1 MTTPGHEPILLVDD
15 DETVRRTGAEALTAA
30 GFEVVTVADGRAA
43 IEAFERH
50 DVAAIVLD
58 VDMPDRDGYAVCEW
72 LRVTGRAAVPVL
84 ILTRRDDAGAIH
96 AASETGATDF
106 ILKPIQWTVLLHR
119 LRQALC
125 AHSLRIELAA
135 SQKRIQALLDAIP
148 DQIFVVATDGTV
160 TERINGVFAGPRG
173 RPARERRLELDDIFP
188 ADAAR
193 TIRDYLR
200 TGLGAGRRAV
210 LEYRA
215 PRGGTM
221 FEARLFP
228 QSASTAMVIVRD
240 VTERHRSEQHVRQL
254 AYFDSVTGLPNRQS
268 FVRELRRAMRQAQ
281 GTNKALAV
289 LYVDLDRF
297 KRINDTFGHTVG
309 DALLK
314 AVATRLA
321 ACVRP
326 SDFLAFAVE
335 GAGNGPAG
343 VRVARLG
350 GDEFVVLLTDLDVPQ
365 EAGIVA
371 KRIRQALS
379 GPFTFEERQ
388 FVVTP
393 SIGIAL
399 YPRDG
404 SDVETL
410 LAKADIA
417 MYQAKDVRNTVRF
430 YASAMGAKAAERLRM
445 EEELRRAIEEERLTL
460 HYQPKHRLATD
471 VVVGAEALLR
481 WQHAERGFIPPA
493 EFIPLAEET
502 GLIVPLGE
510 WVVDEACAQLRR
522 WQQAGLPPLRLAIN
536 IAAEQVARSDV
547 TSMTLKA
554 IWKHGVRPQSLEIE
568 ITEALLMQDLK
579 AAREMMSAF
588 KDAGVSLAID
598 DFGTGYTS
606 LSYLRQFPVE
616 TLKIDRSFVQNV
628 HVSKDDAVIC
638 EAIIAMGK
646 KLGLT
651 VVAEGVELEEQRAF
665 LTAAGCD
672 QAQGFLF
679 SRPLPA
685 TELELYLKTSSPDRE
700 RA

>member
-1 MTTPGHEPILLVDD
+1 
-15 DETVRRTGAEALTAA
+15 
-30 GFEVVTVADGRAA
+30 
-43 IEAFERH
+43 
-50 DVAAIVLD
+50 
-58 VDMPDRDGYAVCEW
+58 
-72 LRVTGRAAVPVL
+72 
-84 ILTRRDDAGAIH
+84 
-96 AASETGATDF
+96 
-106 ILKPIQWTVLLHR
+106 
-119 LRQALC
+119 
-125 AHSLRIELAA
+125 
-135 SQKRIQALLDAIP
+135 
-148 DQIFVVATDGTV
+148 
-160 TERINGVFAGPRG
+160 
-173 RPARERRLELDDIFP
+173 
-188 ADAAR
+188 
-193 TIRDYLR
+193 
-200 TGLGAGRRAV
+200 
-210 LEYRA
+210 
-215 PRGGTM
+215 M

-281 GTNKALAV
+281 GTNNALAV

-297 KRINDTFGHTVG
+297 KRINDTFGHTIG

-326 SDFLAFAVE
+326 SDFLAFAAD
-335 GAGNGPAG
+335 GAGNGPSG

-410 LAKADIA
+410 LAKADTA

-430 YASAMGAKAAERLRM
+430 YASSMGAKAAERLRM

-522 WQQAGLPPLRLAIN
+522 WQQAGLPSLRLAIN

-598 DFGTGYTS
+598 DFGTGYSS
-606 LSYLRQFPVE
+606 LSYLRQFPVD
-616 TLKIDRSFVQNV
+616 TLKIDRSFVQNA

-672 QAQGFLF
+672 EAQGFLF

-685 TELELYLKTSSPDRE
+685 AELELYLKTSSPDRE